1 MGQAER
7 GSAVAGEFSR
17 SWSSMLDA
25 PGWWPGASQIEC
37 TRLMRGAGSSADAIL
52 SEDFVTALGSSLRK
66 WRAFRGARFDSE
78 RLRASLEALAPLLRR
93 WEGVSI
99 LTLRPEDMED
109 LFELFDA
116 VREIKPTTRK
126 WVVASKLLYH
136 VLPNLIVPMDNQLT
150 APFLGRGS
158 LPATFEAS
166 FLVESCSAFV
176 GLARDRSHGI
186 GALRVRAASREV
198 PYPVEGA
205 ALMDCRVGLAR
216 VLDLAIAGFVREHGR
231 TALRTL

>member
-1 MGQAER
+1 
-7 GSAVAGEFSR
+7 
-17 SWSSMLDA
+17 MLDA
-25 PGWWPGASQIEC
+25 PGWWPGPRQIEC
-37 TRLMRGAGSSADAIL
+37 ARLMRQAGRSSDAI
-52 SEDFVTALGSSLRK
+52 SSDAFVTALGSSLLK
-66 WRAFRGARFDSE
+66 WRAFRGARFDRE
-78 RLRASLEALAPLLRR
+78 RLRASLQALAPLLRR

-99 LTLRPEDMED
+99 LTLRPEDIED

-126 WVVASKLLYH
+126 WVVTSKLLHH
-136 VLPNLIVPMDNQLT
+136 VLPNLIVPMDNLLT
-150 APFLGRGS
+150 APFLGKGS
-158 LPATFEAS
+158 LPATFEAP

-176 GLARDRSHGI
+176 DLARGRSHGI

-198 PYPVEGA
+198 PYPVEGS

-231 TALRTL
+231 TELRTL